1 MKEQKKTS
9 PRKKE
14 SKNRNK
20 NTVVGSSASLPSL
33 QNFFRITQKVLAE
46 QPGKPF
52 VIIHW
57 DIDSFKVFN
66 NLYGTESGDK
76 LLSEIARRCALLKK
90 QNPAV
95 VSYGYMGADHFLLCW
110 DGEAFDPDN
119 AWQTISALVQASFPE
134 YTFAVK
140 CGFRSMDSSME
151 VSAACEQAL
160 LALRSIK
167 GRYDVNYVWYDEKML
182 ESRLQEIEITSTMKT
197 ALKRGDFVPYFQ
209 PQYNHLTGE
218 MIGMEA
224 LARWIHPEK
233 GLLSPAVFIPV
244 FERTGFIFEM
254 DKCIWEKACACLRRW
269 MDAGL
274 NPPPLSVNVSRKSLY
289 HPCFIPSLNKV
300 VEQYNIGTDMLH
312 LEITESAYMEN
323 KEQLLGIIARLHDL
337 GFLVEMDDFGSGFSS
352 LNFLKDVPV
361 DLIKLDT
368 EFLSMKNGNRGKG
381 GNILS
386 SVIRLAHGI
395 NLDIIAEGVED
406 KNQADLLK
414 SLGCIDM
421 QGYYFARPMTEA
433 QLTDLLRTGKVASR
447 NENRMD
453 TGVDM
458 AVDFLDD
465 TTQSALLF
473 NSFVGGAAILEY
485 RGDTTAIL
493 RMNDKFFDV
502 LSVGVEE
509 YRGQQLRV
517 MDSFT
522 PETKAAYKEMLET
535 AIRTGEEAECESCS
549 VNLCS
554 HKEPVWIHN
563 RVRFLARKVD
573 SYLFYLAVEN
583 ITHKKTLE
591 ENNRLLIQRLDKE
604 RQMQAEMLDNIPAA
618 VALFRLRDGQMFCD
632 HLSKGAKELLAF
644 GGDFD
649 NAMDILQHMG
659 RLTRQGADGLDEKIK
674 AALNG
679 KPEYIDHDLCICTDG
694 GQERW
699 LNLSASPH
707 YDENGT
713 LRYFGIYTD
722 VTGRK
727 RGEMMGRLREAEY
740 RSVVRQCRKVICRYN
755 LKNRSIS
762 MMEESARLMGLSPC
776 VENGPETFI
785 ANGNILEESVRD
797 WENVFAAIDA
807 GQEKGHL
814 DELGMRY
821 CDGSVHWHS
830 MQYISVRVDDELLD
844 NVTLAFEDI
853 TEEHLQ
859 EREKTF
865 EYAAMFKALHRV
877 YPMTIACN
885 LSKNTFYVLEN
896 ENYIHHNMGRSG
908 TRGNFDELIV
918 KGLDSL
924 PPEDR
929 RLFMK
934 TFSRESLLSRFEAG
948 EDTIELEHHQYDD
961 NGQLHW
967 VKTTVLRIDN
977 PDSDDVLELTMGQCI
992 DRRKADEEQLKAQL
1006 NAASDILAINEKDAE
1021 IRVAM
1026 SKRGRVVCRYD
1037 WKGRILTLPKEY
1049 AGQHG
1054 FPRSFSM
1061 AGGRPSADVKKARQR
1076 VGMYLGLRKALRRGD
1091 LNGQEEISYLDEN
1104 GKECWERAE
1113 FITIFDA
1120 ERNPVR
1126 SLIALEDT
1134 TADHQK
1140 KPDEDELHFSEHI
1153 LRLVAEHSGRLVY
1166 YLDLERKT
1174 IHGLDKDECTKAGL
1188 PYIMRTDASFLY
1200 RRITVA
1206 SGDTVDNMMEKIRQG
1221 VPRGEMKAQI
1231 RGMNNKQHWFD
1242 IHYSTI
1248 WNEQGQTLGA
1258 IISLMDV
1265 TQLHRQELAYER
1277 YQQSLDGADRQGMFY
1292 LEVDLTADQVE
1303 HAGGSFL
1310 GDSEK
1315 EWLDH
1320 KSYTRV
1326 LELLTQ
1332 DLFTEENRAQ
1342 AILTFSRENLL
1353 GKFGQESLPE
1363 EDWQVIFPKKKV
1375 RHWLRIAVELLQD
1388 SYTGHIRAFITM
1400 NNVTAEKEAFLQVQ
1414 RRAELDGLTGAY
1426 NRASVEVM
1434 VNKTLQEM
1442 TEGSAALILLDLD
1455 ELKMINDRYGHQ
1467 QGDYVLR
1474 RLSEI
1479 LMEHFD
1485 STDMVG
1491 RVGGDEFVVFL
1502 PRVASEAVLRRSI
1515 QSMMDK
1521 FLTITLGENGEY
1533 QVHCSVGCALTA
1545 PGKEDF
1551 AGLYRNADLALYHIK
1566 RNGKNDYIMFTP
1578 EMLEAGFQYQGHREV
1593 SLKDNRLFSG
1603 EELSSFLSMIAELY
1617 PMVLSMNLSRNTI
1630 YLMEEGKHINSS
1642 LPKYGTLSDFLDSY
1656 RKTVPDEDWTKAAE
1670 GENHRSQLMNAYRAG
1685 KTHLSFVNLQMDDA
1699 GQLRTVETNL
1709 LMYENT
1715 AGEICGFALVRPLEE
1730 PGQK

>member
-1 MKEQKKTS
+1 MKEQKQTA

-14 SKNRNK
+14 SKSRNK
-20 NTVVGSSASLPSL
+20 KTTVGNSASLPSL
-33 QNFFRITQKVLAE
+33 QNFFRITQKVVAE
-46 QPGKPF
+46 QPGKEF

-66 NLYGTESGDK
+66 NLYGTEAGDK

-140 CGFRSMDSSME
+140 CGLRSMDSSME

-182 ESRLQEIEITSTMKT
+182 ESRLKEIEITSTMKE
-197 ALKRGDFVPYFQ
+197 ALRRGDFVPYFQ

-233 GLLSPAVFIPV
+233 GLLSPALFIPV

-274 NPPPLSVNVSRKSLY
+274 KPPPLSVNVSRKSLY
-289 HPCFIPSLNKV
+289 HPCFIPSLNRV

-323 KEQLLGIIARLHDL
+323 KEQLLSIIGRLHDL
-337 GFLVEMDDFGSGFSS
+337 GFRVEMDDFGSGFSS

-406 KNQADLLK
+406 KHQADLLK

-433 QLTDLLRTGKVASR
+433 QLTDLLATGKVASR
-447 NENRMD
+447 TENRMD

-485 RGDTTAIL
+485 RGDTAAIL

-502 LSVGVEE
+502 LGVSVEE
-509 YRGQQLRV
+509 YREQQLRV
-517 MDSFT
+517 MESFT
-522 PETKAAYKEMLET
+522 PETRAAYKEMLET

-554 HKEPVWIHN
+554 HNEPVWLHN

-591 ENNRLLIQRLDKE
+591 ENNRRLIISLEKE
-604 RQMQAEMLDNIPAA
+604 RQMQAKILDNIPAA
-618 VALFRLRDGQMFCD
+618 VALFRIRDGQMVCD

-644 GGDFD
+644 GGDYD
-649 NAMDILQHMG
+649 NALDILRHME
-659 RLTRQGADGLDEKIK
+659 RLTHHGAGKLDEKIK
-674 AALNG
+674 AAMEG
-679 KPEYIDHDLCICTDG
+679 KPELINHDFCICTEEG
-694 GQERW
+694 LERW

-707 YDENGT
+707 YDDDGS
-713 LRYFGIYTD
+713 LCYFGIYTD
-722 VTGRK
+722 VTERK
-727 RGEMMGRLREAEY
+727 HGEMMRRLREAEY

-762 MMEESARLMGLSPC
+762 MMEESAKLMGLPPC
-776 VENGPETFI
+776 VQNGPETFVS
-785 ANGNILEESVRD
+785 NGNILEESIQE
-797 WENVFAAIDA
+797 WKSVFAAIDA
-807 GQEKGHL
+807 GQEKGQL
-814 DELGMRY
+814 DEMGMRY
-821 CDGSVHWHS
+821 HDGSVHWYS
-830 MQYISVRVDDELLD
+830 MQYTCVRVDNELLD

-853 TEEHLQ
+853 TEEHLA
-859 EREKTF
+859 EKEKTF
-865 EYAAMFKALHRV
+865 QYAAMFKALHRV

-908 TRGNFDELIV
+908 TRGNFDELIA
-918 KGLDSL
+918 KGMDTL
-924 PPEDR
+924 PPEER
-929 RLFMK
+929 RQFMQ
-934 TFSRESLLSRFEAG
+934 TFGRESLLSRFEAG

-967 VKTTVLRIDN
+967 VKTTVLLIDN
-977 PDSDDVLELTMGQCI
+977 PDNDDILELTMGQCI

-1006 NAASDILAINEKDAE
+1006 TAASDILAINEKEAE
-1021 IRVAM
+1021 LRVAM
-1026 SKRGRVVCRYD
+1026 SKHGRAVCHYD
-1037 WKGRILTLPKEY
+1037 WKSRTITLPKEY
-1049 AGQHG
+1049 AAQYG
-1054 FPRSFSM
+1054 FPRSFSIT
-1061 AGGRPSADVKKARQR
+1061 GGRPSADVKKARQR
-1076 VGMYLGLRKALRRGD
+1076 AGLYLCLRKALRRGD

-1104 GKECWERAE
+1104 GNECWERAE
-1113 FITIFDA
+1113 FVTLFDA

-1126 SLIALEDT
+1126 TLLALEDT
-1134 TADHQK
+1134 SADHQT
-1140 KPDEDELHFSEHI
+1140 EEVNEELHFSKHI
-1153 LRLVAEHSGRLVY
+1153 LRLVAEHSGRLIY
-1166 YLDLERKT
+1166 YLDLESKT
-1174 IHGLDKDECTKAGL
+1174 IQALDRDECTKAGL
-1188 PYIMRTDASFLY
+1188 PHSMRMDASFLY
-1200 RRITVA
+1200 HRITVVG
-1206 SGDTVDNMMEKIRQG
+1206 GDTVDTMVEKIRKG
-1221 VPRGEMKAQI
+1221 VPRGDMKAQI
-1231 RGMNNKQHWFD
+1231 RGMNNKRQWFD

-1248 WNEQGQTLGA
+1248 WNEHSEIIGA
-1258 IISLMDV
+1258 IVSLLDV

-1277 YQQSLDGADRQGMFY
+1277 YQQSMDGADRQGMFY

-1303 HAGGSFL
+1303 QAGGSLL

-1320 KSYTRV
+1320 KSYSQV
-1326 LELLTQ
+1326 LEMLMG
-1332 DLFTEENRAQ
+1332 DLFTDENRAQ
-1342 AILTFSRENLL
+1342 ARSTFSRENLL
-1353 GKFGQESLPE
+1353 GRFGQEGLPE

-1426 NRASVEVM
+1426 NRASVEAM
-1434 VNKTLQEM
+1434 VNKSLQEM
-1442 TEGSAALILLDLD
+1442 KEGAAALVLLDLD
-1455 ELKMINDRYGHQ
+1455 ELKVINDRFGHQ

-1474 RLSEI
+1474 KLSEI

-1485 STDMVG
+1485 STDVVG
-1491 RVGGDEFVVFL
+1491 RVGGDEFVVFV
-1502 PRVASEAVLRRSI
+1502 PRVSSEAVLRRSV

-1521 FLTITLGENGEY
+1521 FLVITLGENGEY
-1533 QVHCSVGCALTA
+1533 QVHCSVGIALA
-1545 PGKEDF
+1545 SPGRENF
-1551 AGLYRNADLALYHIK
+1551 ADLYRNADLALYHIK
-1566 RNGKNDYIMFTP
+1566 RNGKNNYIMFTP

-1593 SLKDNRLFSG
+1593 TLKDNRLFSG
-1603 EELSSFLSMIAELY
+1603 EELSSFLSMVAELY
-1617 PMVLSMNLSRNTI
+1617 PMVFSMNLSRNTI
-1630 YLMEEGKHINSS
+1630 YLMEEGRNFNST
-1642 LPKYGTLSDFLDSY
+1642 LPKYGSLSDFLESY
-1656 RKTVPDEDWTKAAE
+1656 RKTIQQEEWTKAAA
-1670 GENHRSQLMNAYRAG
+1670 GENQRSQLMNAYRAG
-1685 KTHLSFVNLQMDDA
+1685 KTRLTFVDRQLDDA
-1699 GQLRTVETNL
+1699 GRLRPVETKL
-1709 LMYENT
+1709 LMYENSS
-1715 AGEICGFALVRPLEE
+1715 GEICGFALVRPLEE
-1730 PGQK
+1730 NEQ